1 MKDWKKTLPS
11 SEEKPP
17 VTGAEKEKDVTSPA
31 NKASTGQL
39 EKKNIKGE
47 DDMEDFDYDKVGKV
61 VAQSI
66 AKVLGEQREQER
78 LARQQTEPVV
88 KLEKRVSGVEVEVL
102 DTKEQLKGLQE
113 KLKPFG
119 QFCTTVEECEAKIKE
134 LEETPAEE
142 SKEKTLDEYSAQEK
156 YDSIKNAPS
165 ALADLDNIYAGRFA
179 EDPDYRKSALEKL
192 PDELFVELA
201 KEKAIES
208 KLTALC
214 KDEVC
219 RTDVVEKIKEV
230 EKSTGKKLL

>member
-1 MKDWKKTLPS
+1 MKDWKKSLTS
-11 SEEKPP
+11 TKEEPP
-17 VTGAEKEKDVTSPA
+17 VTGVKKHKGLTSPA

-39 EKKNIKGE
+39 EKKDNKGE

-78 LARQQTEPVV
+78 LARQQTEPVI
-88 KLEKRVSGVEVEVL
+88 KLEKRVSGVEGEVL
-102 DTKEQLKGLQE
+102 DAKEQLKGLQE

-119 QFCTTVEECEAKIKE
+119 QFCTTVEECQAKIKE

-142 SKEKTLDEYSAQEK
+142 PKEKTLDEYSAQEK
-156 YDSIKNAPS
+156 YDSIKTAPS
-165 ALADLDNIYAGRFA
+165 ALGDLDNIYAGRFA
-179 EDPDYRKSALEKL
+179 EDPEYRKLALEKL
-192 PDELFVELA
+192 PDEVFVELA
-201 KEKAIES
+201 KEKAIET

-214 KDEVC
+214 NDEVC
-219 RTDVVEKIKEV
+219 RTDVVAKIKEV